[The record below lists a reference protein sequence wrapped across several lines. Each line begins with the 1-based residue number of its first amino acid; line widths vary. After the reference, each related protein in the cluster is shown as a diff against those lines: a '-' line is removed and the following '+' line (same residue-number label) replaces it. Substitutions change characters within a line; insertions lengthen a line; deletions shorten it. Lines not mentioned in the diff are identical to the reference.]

1 MKMKTLHLVTLI
13 IFMLFL
19 IGYVD
24 TASAQSQYDFRVWPT
39 DGWKATG
46 HMESIKGKIC
56 PNPVLDTNTVPSLKV
71 YFGLPPGES
80 MQENRTQIVTES
92 NTILSCDNPVDIG
105 TIISNATGTY
115 PVYAVAQWM
124 QNGIMQTVQ
133 SNTTQF
139 LASEPC
145 PAAYAIAPDNRLYH
159 PGDIVSFEIS
169 PHLSGC
175 KRLPTTMQITVY
187 NYTGNSKSN
196 VLYQESRQ
204 VINETWFNY
213 TVPEWTDANGLFQ
226 FLVSETWMQG
236 SIPDGDQ
243 QIFLSSD
250 TNKAPRS
257 YNLTMWPAQS
267 SFTNDGTGT
276 VVFLKVCPFTPPTDD
291 NRQEK
296 SDPNTGLITDPGSN
310 ILLENHITFPNGT
323 KTIQQD
329 EMEPLADC
337 NTVSLGPLIKANAV
351 GTWSDFDTITWIW
364 KNSTHQLSTKP
375 INFTVTP
382 AIFGTKHLEEID
394 TKKIFA
400 QLDSSSLQY
409 IDLLDW
415 SSDGKSVLFDYSN
428 NDLGIMSPDGK
439 NVTRLDIPTSFTH
452 IDRARFLP
460 SGDSIIILAGKS
472 SGSFSNLY
480 KFNLG
485 DKNLLQL
492 TNSSTSEMI
501 NSFAVAP
508 DGRIV
513 YGSENISNTGD
524 YLGFEMW
531 LASSNGTE
539 IEKLYEKSFDPSV
552 RHSQEFDGID
562 HFYVQDVSGDGKK
575 ILTYSLH
582 SAGVSQI
589 YSIIGMF
596 DMETKKI
603 DSSFVTYGID
613 LRLSPAGDIV
623 VYVIP
628 SDGQA
633 PGGPMEIV
641 STDNSYH
648 EVLYSGE
655 SILGDYPTS
664 FVISPDGKYILSKI
678 QPWSYPGQRIFK
690 IELAQP
696 VPEFSLA
703 VPVFLVG
710 LVLIFMVDKMKF
722 RK

>member
-1 MKMKTLHLVTLI
+1 MKTLHLVTLI

-56 PNPVLDTNTVPSLKV
+56 PNPVPDTNTVPSLKV
-71 YFGLPPGES
+71 YFGLPPGEAI
-80 MQENRTQIVTES
+80 QENRTQIVTES
-92 NTILSCDNPVDIG
+92 NTIPSCDNPVDIG

-145 PAAYAIAPDNRLYH
+145 PAAYGIAPDNRLYH
-159 PGDIVSFEIS
+159 PGNIVSFEIS
-169 PHLSGC
+169 PSLSGC

-204 VINETWFNY
+204 IINETWFNY

-236 SIPDGDQ
+236 SLPDGDQ
-243 QIFLSSD
+243 QVFLSSD
-250 TNKAPRS
+250 VNKAPKS
-257 YNLTMWPAQS
+257 YNLTIWPAQS
-267 SFTNDGTGT
+267 SFRDDGTGT
-276 VVFLKVCPFTPPTDD
+276 MVFLKMCPFTPPTDD

-296 SDPNTGLITDPGSN
+296 RDPSTGLITDPGSN
-310 ILLENHITFPNGT
+310 ILLESHITFPNGT

-329 EMEPLADC
+329 EIPQLEDC
-337 NTVSLGPLIKANAV
+337 NTGLGSLIKANAV
-351 GTWSDFDTITWIW
+351 GTWSDYDTIRWVL

-382 AIFGTKHLEEID
+382 AIFETKHLDEID

-400 QLDSSSLQY
+400 QLGAPSSQY

-415 SSDGKSVLFDYSN
+415 SRDGKSVLFDYSN
-428 NDLGIMSPDGK
+428 NDNLGIMSPDGK
-439 NVTRLDIPTSFTH
+439 NVTRLDIPTSFGY

-460 SGDSIIILAGKS
+460 SSDSIIILAGKPD
-472 SGSFSNLY
+472 GFFLNLY

-485 DKNLLQL
+485 DKNLLHL

-501 NSFAVAP
+501 NSFAVTP
-508 DGRIV
+508 DGHIV
-513 YGSENISNTGD
+513 YDSENTSSTGD
-524 YLGFEMW
+524 YLGFDMW
-531 LASSNGTE
+531 LASSNGTK
-539 IEKLYEKSFDPSV
+539 IGKLYEKSFDPSV
-552 RHSQEFDGID
+552 RYSQEFDGRD
-562 HFYVQDVSGDGKK
+562 HFYVQDVSSDGKK
-575 ILTYSLH
+575 ILMYDTYNTGEYQDH
-582 SAGVSQI
+582 SS
-589 YSIIGMF
+589 IGMF
-596 DMETKKI
+596 DVETKTL
-603 DSSFVTYGID
+603 DSGFGTFGINP
-613 LRLSPAGDIV
+613 RLSPSGDIV
-623 VYVIP
+623 VYVRP

-633 PGGPMEIV
+633 PGGPMELV
-641 STDNSYH
+641 TTDNSYQ
-648 EVLYSGE
+648 EVLNSGE
-655 SILGDYPTS
+655 SVLGDFPTS

-678 QPWSYPGQRIFK
+678 QPWSYSGQRIFK

-710 LVLIFMVDKMKF
+710 FVLIFIIDRRRL